1 MNEQEFENKINEE
14 VQRYESLDIKPHW
27 NKKEVWNRIDAGLVK
42 KNSSWW
48 RAVAIILLL
57 ISVSWSYAQWNIF
70 ENYKKNKAM
79 ELSNLKQQ
87 LDNLSI
93 GQKEMT
99 FHSELVMVQK
109 NKELDSLKNV
119 VHHNKTISRRMDL
132 DNTLQI
138 NNKTSENRDS
148 NEEHLIDSLQNQ
160 LKLIKVMLANLQTE
174 QWIGDQQPKK
184 SENLPVNKPVPLKI
198 STLLIENQELNH
210 RNRPRLKFHFPGNSK
225 HDNVVYKSDY
235 SIFKK

>member
-1 MNEQEFENKINEE
+1 MNEQEFENKIIEE

-27 NKKEVWNRIDAGLVK
+27 NKKEVWNRIDVGLVK

-48 RAVAIILLL
+48 KAVAIILLL

-79 ELSNLKQQ
+79 EVSNLKQQ
-87 LDNLSI
+87 LDNLTI

-99 FHSELVMVQK
+99 IHSELVMVQK
-109 NKELDSLKNV
+109 NNELDSLKNII
-119 VHHNKTISRRMDL
+119 HRNKTISMRMDL
-132 DNTLQI
+132 DNALQI
-138 NNKTSENRDS
+138 NNKTSENRGS
-148 NEEHLIDSLQNQ
+148 NEEHLIDSLQSQ

-225 HDNVVYKSDY
+225 NDNVVYKSDY